1 MPAVSKSPP
10 PLRLSQAQIW
20 LLLFFLFNL
29 IALLTFGYVY
39 LDDLTRQHT
48 GTFSRRLLEQF
59 TGAYSAFVLLPI
71 IFRYSRS
78 VLFSVRPWIIRLGL
92 HLLGATVY
100 SLIHTSLMAVSRW
113 TLSPL
118 LGMGSY
124 DYGIMHFR
132 YPMEYSNDL
141 VGYTFIVVVYYFF
154 KRLRA
159 AQAQQLAAAE
169 LQTKLAQS
177 QLENLRLQIQPHF
190 LFNTLNTISAVMY
203 EDIRAADDMLSQLS
217 DLLRLTLRS
226 SSSHEIPLE
235 EELQIT
241 RRYLELMLHRF
252 ESKLSVSYDIDSS
265 LLPSFVPQLILQP
278 LVENSLRHGMKP
290 NGEKMDLAIS
300 AHRENGSL
308 ILRIAD
314 SGVGFSSIGSQ
325 NSTGGI
331 GLANIRGRLSQLY
344 GANATLSLQNRISG
358 GVEISLSLPLHT
370 YPLPS
375 LAIE

>member
-1 MPAVSKSPP
+1 MPTASKSPA
-10 PLRLSQAQIW
+10 PLRLSQARIW

-29 IALLTFGYVY
+29 IALLTFGYFY

-59 TGAYSAFVLLPI
+59 TGAYSAFLLLPL

-78 VLFSVRPWIIRLGL
+78 VLFSARPWIVRFGL

-169 LQTKLAQS
+169 LQTKLAQA
-177 QLENLRLQIQPHF
+177 QLENLRLQVQPHF

-203 EDIRAADDMLSQLS
+203 EDLPAADSMLSKLS
-217 DLLRLTLRS
+217 DLLRLTLRAS
-226 SSSHEIPLE
+226 RSHEIPLE

-241 RRYLELMLHRF
+241 RHYLDLMQRRF
-252 ESKLSVSYDIDSS
+252 ENKLSVSYNIDSS
-265 LLPSFVPQLILQP
+265 ILPSFVPQLILQP
-278 LVENSLRHGMKP
+278 LVENSVRHGMKF
-290 NGEKMDLAIS
+290 NGEKMDLTIS
-300 AHRENGSL
+300 AQRDNASL
-308 ILRIAD
+308 LLRVSDTGAGLPHPD
-314 SGVGFSSIGSQ
+314 SNNQTS
-325 NSTGGI
+325 GI
-331 GLANIRGRLSQLY
+331 GLANIRSRLSQLY
-344 GANATLSLQNRISG
+344 GSNAALHLENLATG
-358 GVEISLSLPLHT
+358 GVQVSLRLPFHIAPQPELS
-370 YPLPS
+370 P
-375 LAIE
+375 E